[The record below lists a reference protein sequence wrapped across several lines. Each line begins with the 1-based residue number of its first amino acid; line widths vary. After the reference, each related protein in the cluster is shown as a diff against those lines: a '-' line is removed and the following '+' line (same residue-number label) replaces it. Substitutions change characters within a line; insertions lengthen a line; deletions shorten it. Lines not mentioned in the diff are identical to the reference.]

1 MADSDL
7 LSLQK
12 THANTDR
19 HPSKGGD
26 APGSDFATL
35 TSIAARAGG
44 LSNRQMGALQRSIGN
59 QATQRIMQ
67 PSAAQPAQMN
77 RGTSA
82 GTIQRWPTN
91 TPNLDW
97 DQTKSVSP
105 LMSGQAVLFV
115 KDDSDPPVVV
125 KAEDAD
131 FGITL
136 LNSFVHKTIHG
147 TPTVRTTDGAGAK
160 QKLIDLIEGGVGPA
174 DKWAQLGSQKD
185 GDSWIVPRTEY
196 DETTGKPNPTRGDTP
211 EQKARH
217 FIADQFRSKP
227 KVQVMKLATGE
238 STRKLAHEDHLAQPD
253 SMSAYR
259 AAFADPEYVRKLGEL
274 AAADYFLEND
284 DRVTGNFG
292 NFMTNSQNGILL
304 IDNMNDAAQK
314 LWKSTDVVGATRC
327 LDKLAPSKSAALTK
341 EFMFSLTNEVR
352 NGIKGGDT
360 AIKAWLQEAA
370 DGGTRE
376 TAIKAQF
383 IEGVNRGRARIIRL
397 YATNKSGKEGRQAK
411 KASKQAYKIDQK
423 SGDASGGVS
432 YWERLKARARYLQ
445 KLS

>member
-1 MADSDL
+1 MAEKIVR
-7 LSLQK
+7 SLRK
-12 THANTDR
+12 TQ
-19 HPSKGGD
+19 
-26 APGSDFATL
+26 
-35 TSIAARAGG
+35 AARAGRHSIKGVHASSSEIAALTWMAAKPGG
-44 LSNRQMGALQRSIGN
+44 LTSNQVGVLQRSIGN
-59 QATQRIMQ
+59 QATQRILQ
-67 PSAAQPAQMN
+67 PSVAQRAPLN
-77 RGTSA
+77 RG
-82 GTIQRWPTN
+82 GGRGMIQRWPTN
-91 TPNLDW
+91 TPDLDW
-97 DQTKSVSP
+97 NQTQTVTP

-115 KDDSDPPVVV
+115 KDHSDPPVVV

-136 LNSFVHKTIHG
+136 LNSFVHKTVHG
-147 TPTVRTTDGAGAK
+147 TPTVRTADGAGAK
-160 QKLIDLIEGGVGPA
+160 NKLIELIEGGVGPA
-174 DKWAQLGSQKD
+174 DKWAQLGSEKD
-185 GDSWIVPRTEY
+185 TGSWIVPRTK
-196 DETTGKPNPTRGDTP
+196 DDGSPSRGDTP

-217 FIADQFRSKP
+217 FMADQFRSKP
-227 KVQVMKLATGE
+227 KVQVMKLATGQ

-259 AAFADPEYVRKLGEL
+259 AAFADPNYVTKLGEL

-292 NFMTNSQNGILL
+292 NFMTSGDNGILL

-314 LWKSTDVVGATRC
+314 LWKSPDLVGATRC
-327 LDKLAPSKSAALTK
+327 MDKLAPSKSAALTK

-352 NGIKGGDT
+352 NGVKGGDT
-360 AIKAWLQEAA
+360 AIKTWLQEAA

-383 IEGVNRGRARIIRL
+383 NEGVNRGRARIIRL

-423 SGDASGGVS
+423 AGDASGGVS